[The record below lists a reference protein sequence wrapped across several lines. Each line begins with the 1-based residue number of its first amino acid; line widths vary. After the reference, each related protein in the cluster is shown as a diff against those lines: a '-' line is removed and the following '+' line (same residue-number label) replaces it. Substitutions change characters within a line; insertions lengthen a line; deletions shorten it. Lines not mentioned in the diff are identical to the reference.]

1 MEASIAS
8 SVSFSASLLFAHP
21 NNRATAIS
29 IVLIFIQICFI
40 YGYLFYSYI
49 FYIYWGILN
58 IKAVPFPSLLF
69 TETVPSCA
77 STMFL
82 TIDKPSP
89 VPFFF
94 RSLLRDL
101 SEIGRAHVCTPVTF
115 R

>member
-49 FYIYWGILN
+49 FYIYRGLLN

-69 TETVPSCA
+69 AETVPSCA

-82 TIDKPSP
+82 AFDKPRPAPSL
-89 VPFFF
+89 F
-94 RSLLRDL
+94 RSFLRVVLVLYYYLYIDDK
-101 SEIGRAHVCTPVTF
+101 
-115 R
+115 